1 VSIRNAIRVA
11 KDAVDNEV
19 LERIRGQIKPKFP
32 VPAIDD
38 TPDDPPT

>member
-1 VSIRNAIRVA
+1 
-11 KDAVDNEV
+11 V
-19 LERIRGQIKPKFP
+19 LERIRGQIKPKVS